1 MSMNVVR
8 FGISIPPKLLE
19 KFDEIIKE
27 KGYTNRSEAIRDL
40 IRDLIVKEELK
51 KSEKEGIG
59 VLSIVYEHHKSHV
72 LEKIIEAQHE
82 NEKNIVSTLHIHLD
96 KENCMEVII
105 IRGKI
110 MDVKKIADKI
120 ISIKGVKHGKL
131 IMSTA
136 TESLA

>member
-1 MSMNVVR
+1 MNVVR

-59 VLSIVYEHHKSHV
+59 VLSIVYEHHKSHI
-72 LEKIIEAQHE
+72 LEKIIEVQHE
-82 NEKNIVSTLHIHLD
+82 HEKNIVSTLHIHLD

-110 MDVKKIADKI
+110 IDVKKIADKI

>member
-1 MSMNVVR
+1 MNVVR

-19 KFDEIIKE
+19 KFDKIIKE

-40 IRDLIVKEELK
+40 IRDLIVREELK

-59 VLSIVYEHHKSHV
+59 ILSIVYEHHKSNV
-72 LEKIIEAQHE
+72 LEKIIDAQHKH
-82 NEKNIVSTLHIHLD
+82 EKNIVSTLHIHLD
-96 KENCMEVII
+96 RENCMEVII

-110 MDVKKIADKI
+110 TDVKRIADKI

>member
-1 MSMNVVR
+1 MNVVR